1 MKRPLRLLVIGG
13 VAAGTKAAAK
23 TRRDD
28 PAMEI
33 TIITQEE
40 YISYAGCG
48 LAYYLGGAVDKREKL
63 FARSP
68 ETFREKHNI
77 NVLLKHRAE
86 RINSYDRTVKVV
98 DLLSGETLTMPYN
111 RLLIATGASPII
123 PPIEGVDSQG
133 IFTLHTIPDADNI
146 INYINNRNVRDACIV
161 GGGYIGV
168 EAAENLVLRGISC
181 TLFEIEKHLMPKF
194 FDSDM
199 SEPVLEHMKSKG
211 VQVITGNRVDKFT
224 SDSEGCVTSVVSGG
238 KEFECQMVILATGVK
253 PNVKLAKDAR
263 IAIGTTGGI
272 KVDQHME
279 TSVRGIFAAGDC
291 VESNNLVSGKPCWY
305 PLGSTANKQGRV
317 AGANIAGGKKTF
329 KGVVGT
335 SITKVFDI
343 TAGRTGL
350 GEGEAKQAGF
360 NPVVATVTTPV
371 NAGYYPG
378 EGTVTLKLIA
388 DSGRKKLLGAQAV
401 GDKSVDKVIDTAAAA
416 LTGNISIPDLTNI
429 DLAYSPPYSTVLG
442 TLIVAAGVLEK
453 KLGL

>member
-13 VAAGTKAAAK
+13 VAAGTKAASKA
-23 TRRDD
+23 RRDD
-28 PAMEI
+28 PSMEI
-33 TIITQEE
+33 TVITRDE

-48 LAYYLGGAVDKREKL
+48 LVYYISGVVDNREKL

-68 ETFREKHNI
+68 ETFREKYNITVLIKHN
-77 NVLLKHRAE
+77 AE
-86 RINSYDRTVKVV
+86 RINTFDKTVKVT
-98 DLLSGETLTMPYN
+98 DLVSGTTRSMPYD
-111 RLLIATGASPII
+111 RLLIATGASPVI
-123 PPIEGVDSQG
+123 PTLEGVTSQG
-133 IFTLHTIPDADNI
+133 IFTIHSIHDAENI
-146 INYINNRNVRDACIV
+146 INFISDRNVRSACVV
-161 GGGYIGV
+161 GSGYIGI
-168 EAAENLVLRGISC
+168 EAVENLAELGISC
-181 TLFEIEKHLMPKF
+181 TLFEIEDCIMPKF
-194 FDSDM
+194 FDPDM
-199 SEPVLEHMKSKG
+199 SAPVLEHVLSKG
-211 VQVITGNRVDKFT
+211 IQVNTGTTVEKFT
-224 SDSEGCVTSVVSGG
+224 SDSDGYVTSVVSGG
-238 KEFECQMVILATGVK
+238 KEFDCQMVILAAGVK

-272 KVDQHME
+272 KVDRRME

-317 AGANIAGGKKTF
+317 AGANIAGGEKTF

-335 SITKVFDI
+335 SLTKVFDI
-343 TAGRTGL
+343 AAGRTGL

-360 NPVVATVTTPV
+360 NPVASTVTTPV
-371 NAGYYPG
+371 NASYYPG
-378 EGTVTLKLIA
+378 EGIVTLKLIA
-388 DSGRKKLLGAQAV
+388 DSSRKKLLGAQAV

>member
-1 MKRPLRLLVIGG
+1 LKRPLLLLVIGG

-28 PAMEI
+28 PTMEI

-48 LAYYLGGAVDKREKL
+48 LAYYLGGVVDEREKL

-68 ETFREKHNI
+68 EIFREKHNI
-77 NVLLKHRAE
+77 NVLLNHRAE

-98 DLLSGETLTMPYN
+98 DLLSGETITMPYD

-123 PPIEGVDSQG
+123 PLIEGIDSQG

-146 INYINNRNVRDACIV
+146 INYINNGNVRDACIV

-199 SEPVLEHMKSKG
+199 SESIREHMKSKG

-224 SDSEGCVTSVVSGG
+224 SNSEGYVTSVVSDG
-238 KEFECQMVILATGVK
+238 KDYECQLVILATGVR
-253 PNVKLAKDAR
+253 PNVQLAKDAR
-263 IAIGTTGGI
+263 ITIGSTGGI
-272 KVDQHME
+272 KVDRRME
-279 TSVRGIFAAGDC
+279 TSMRNIFAAGDC
-291 VESNNLVSGKPCWY
+291 AESVNLVTGKPCWY
-305 PLGSTANKQGRV
+305 PLGTTANKQGRV
-317 AGANIAGGKKTF
+317 AGANIAGGKKIF
-329 KGVVGT
+329 EGVVGT

-350 GEGEAKQAGF
+350 SEREATEAGF
-360 NPVVATVTTPV
+360 NTVSVTVTTSV
-371 NAGYYPG
+371 SAGYYPG
-378 EGTVTLKLIA
+378 KGSITLKLIA
-388 DSGRKKLLGAQAV
+388 DSGRKILLGAQAV
-401 GDKSVDKVIDTAAAA
+401 GDASVDKVIDTVAAA
-416 LTGNISIPDLTNI
+416 LTGKLSIPALTNI
-429 DLAYSPPYSTVLG
+429 DLAYSPPYSSVLG
-442 TLIVAAGVLEK
+442 TVITAAGVLEE

>member
-1 MKRPLRLLVIGG
+1 
-13 VAAGTKAAAK
+13 
-23 TRRDD
+23 
-28 PAMEI
+28 
-33 TIITQEE
+33 
-40 YISYAGCG
+40 
-48 LAYYLGGAVDKREKL
+48 
-63 FARSP
+63 
-68 ETFREKHNI
+68 
-77 NVLLKHRAE
+77 
-86 RINSYDRTVKVV
+86 
-98 DLLSGETLTMPYN
+98 
-111 RLLIATGASPII
+111 
-123 PPIEGVDSQG
+123 
-133 IFTLHTIPDADNI
+133 
-146 INYINNRNVRDACIV
+146 
-161 GGGYIGV
+161 
-168 EAAENLVLRGISC
+168 
-181 TLFEIEKHLMPKF
+181 
-194 FDSDM
+194 
-199 SEPVLEHMKSKG
+199 
-211 VQVITGNRVDKFT
+211 
-224 SDSEGCVTSVVSGG
+224 
-238 KEFECQMVILATGVK
+238 
-253 PNVKLAKDAR
+253 
-263 IAIGTTGGI
+263 
-272 KVDQHME
+272 ME

-317 AGANIAGGKKTF
+317 AGANIAGGGKTF

-343 TAGRTGL
+343 AAGRTGL

-360 NPVVATVTTPV
+360 NPVAATVTTPV